1 MILPGGSERKPHD
14 GDDVGNGCAVLDCQ
28 VELDL
33 EEPVLGDADGDDDG
47 DDDDEDGVDDDVDG
61 DGDGDDD
68 HSAVIRCSVRR

>member
-47 DDDDEDGVDDDVDG
+47 VDDDVDG

-68 HSAVIRCSVRR
+68 HSAVIKCSVNGDADGDDG